1 MTNELISII
10 IPVYK
15 VENYLERCVESILS
29 QTYTNLEI
37 ILVDDG
43 SPDNS
48 GIMCDKY
55 AAKDERIKVLHLEN
69 GGAAR
74 ARNRGLDIASGK
86 FIGFVDSDDYIDKN
100 MYATLYNAIHEYDAD
115 IAATGIIREYEN
127 GELQSV
133 VRTPSK
139 LAVYSDEE
147 TLREILRS
155 RYVGSSVWSK
165 LYKRSCWEKNRF
177 PEGEINEDTKLIFE
191 LHDGK
196 KLVHTAQPMYHY
208 IIRSN
213 SVTTSLS
220 LKGWHVT
227 WDNACVFAEKARK
240 YSEELFD
247 DALYYKTSIAR
258 DFLASTKNDGGDLLL
273 RKECRQV
280 YNENWMKLDVG
291 VKEILL
297 RINLYHLIKKIVKG

>member
-10 IPVYK
+10 VPVYK
-15 VENYLERCVESILS
+15 VENYLERCVDSILS

-43 SPDNS
+43 SPDNC

-55 AAKDERIKVLHLEN
+55 AAKDERIKVLHLDN
-69 GGAAR
+69 GGLSR

-100 MYATLYNAIHEYDAD
+100 MYATLYNAIHEYDVD

-127 GELQSV
+127 GELKSV
-133 VRTPSK
+133 IRTPSK

-147 TLREILRS
+147 TLREILRF
-155 RYVGSSVWSK
+155 RYVSSSVWSK
-165 LYKRSCWEKNRF
+165 LYKRSCWEKIRF
-177 PEGEINEDTKLIFE
+177 PEGEINEDAKLIFE

-196 KLVHTAQPMYHY
+196 KFVHIAQPMYHY
-208 IIRSN
+208 IIRNN
-213 SVTTSLS
+213 SITASLS
-220 LKGWHVT
+220 MKEWQVV
-227 WDNACVFAEKARK
+227 WDNAVAFVEKARR
-240 YSEELFD
+240 YSEELVY
-247 DALYYKTSIAR
+247 DALYYQTSIAR
-258 DFLASTKNDGGDLLL
+258 TYLASTKNDGGDLLL

-297 RINLYHLIKKIVKG
+297 RINLYHFIKKIIRR